1 MGVPEESR
9 EVVRKLFRAVE
20 LASIEFEGKTY
31 HGSMLLDRTCVV
43 HFPSTNQSLNEAMS
57 LVADARVVWGGPEAV
72 RAVTSYPRLEHCE
85 DVVFG
90 PKYSLGVIDQATMED
105 SVARSEA
112 LTAFARQAV
121 MFEQAA
127 CSSPQIIFVEA
138 PNMDL
143 EELGDLVE
151 NEMKKVCGRFPKR
164 VIEEFTSSQIL
175 RARANYGLRP
185 ETSVRASTDLTY
197 TILLERGAALREALQ
212 SRTLYVMIVNNLKE
226 IVPLLSQKIQTIG
239 VSIADANK
247 RLAFSEAAALHG
259 VARCVN
265 PALMNIY
272 ETPWDGLLPVNRLVR
287 WCRI

>member
-1 MGVPEESR
+1 
-9 EVVRKLFRAVE
+9 
-20 LASIEFEGKTY
+20 
-31 HGSMLLDRTCVV
+31 MLLERTRVV
-43 HFPSTNQSLNEAMS
+43 HFPSGNQRLNESMS
-57 LVADARVVWGGPEAV
+57 LVADARVVWGGAEAV

-105 SVARSEA
+105 GVARSEA
-112 LTAFARQAV
+112 LAAFSRQAV

-138 PNMDL
+138 PNQEL

-151 NEMKKVCGRFPKR
+151 KEMKKICGRFPKR
-164 VIEEFTSSQIL
+164 TIEQFNSSQIL
-175 RARANYGLRP
+175 RMRAEYGMRK
-185 ETSVRASTDLTY
+185 ETSVRASRDLTY
-197 TILLERGAALREALQ
+197 TILLERGAILREALQ
-212 SRTLYVMIVNNLKE
+212 SRTLFVMIVDDLKL

-239 VSIADANK
+239 VAIEDAKK
-247 RLAFSEAAALHG
+247 RMAFSEAAALRG

-272 ETPWDGLLPVNRLVR
+272 ETPWDGLLPINRLVR